1 MPSAG
6 DTNQQVDATNALTL
20 AIDKIMSA
28 HALRRV
34 LAEFPVA
41 EQARLESEVT
51 ALARRLEA
59 LIEASTKSQQTLD
72 LDVLLTRL
80 VTLISEALNAERASL
95 FLYDAETHELFARIA
110 QGDLV
115 DEIRFSADLGIAGAA
130 YRDGEYLII
139 DDAYA
144 DPRFNQAV
152 DEETGYV
159 TERILAIPVRNRAGQ
174 VIGVGEVLNR
184 RDGPFSHVDAAVLQA
199 FATHI
204 ASAIE
209 NARLSEKQKITAL
222 EESRFH
228 EVSKAISSE
237 LDIDVLLKKIMSIAT
252 ELLDAERSTLFLH
265 DTETNELWSRVAE
278 GVSEKEIR
286 FPATAGIAGEVFQT
300 QQAINIADAYADPRF
315 NQAVDKMTG
324 FRTRSI
330 LCVPVV
336 SRQGD
341 TLGVVQVLN
350 HANGPFRQRDIR
362 RLEMLASQSAIAL
375 DNARL
380 FSEVLSERNY
390 SNNVLRSLSNGVLTV
405 DVHGNLV
412 KINEAAT
419 KILACESTSVLGAP
433 VEKVFHGHNNWVTN
447 IIRTVLKSKQT
458 STSLDAQL
466 TNRQN
471 RALAIN
477 LSATPLLDAL
487 GQSLGCTVVIED
499 ISNEKRIR
507 TTMARYMTREIAD
520 QVLAEGQD
528 VLGGKAQAATVMFA
542 DIADFTGLTETLG
555 ATGTV
560 TMLNEYFT
568 EMVEV
573 IFEHRGTLDKY
584 IGDAIMAVFG
594 APFPSADDADNA
606 VATAIAMHERL
617 AAFNAIRSQYGKPP
631 IQIRI
636 GINSDQVVTGNIGSD
651 RRMDY
656 TVIGDGVNVAA
667 RLEQANKQFGTAT
680 LISAATVQLLNQ
692 DYYLRELDLL
702 RIRGKS
708 KPVPIFEVIG
718 TTDHQ
723 LSTAHQS
730 MLEHFRNGMESYRQ
744 RDWIR
749 AVGEFGMALRIS
761 PSDMPSQIFCSRT
774 SHYLQNP
781 PAEDWDGVWAG

>member
-6 DTNQQVDATNALTL
+6 DTKQAEATNALTL
-20 AIDKIMSA
+20 AFDKIMSA
-28 HALRRV
+28 HALGHI
-34 LAEFPVA
+34 LSEFPAA
-41 EQARLESEVT
+41 EQERLESELE

-110 QGDLV
+110 QGELV
-115 DEIRFSADLGIAGAA
+115 NEIRFNADLGIAGAA
-130 YRDGEYLII
+130 YKNGEYLII
-139 DDAYA
+139 DDAYK
-144 DPRFNQAV
+144 DTRFNKAV

-159 TERILAIPVRNRAGQ
+159 TKSILAIPVKNRAGQ

-184 RDGPFSHVDAAVLQA
+184 RDGTFTHADAAVLQA

-209 NARLSEKQKITAL
+209 NARLSERQKITAL

-252 ELLDAERSTLFLH
+252 ELLEAERSTLFLH
-265 DTETNELWSRVAE
+265 DPKTNELWSRVAE
-278 GVSEKEIR
+278 GVAEKEIR
-286 FPATAGIAGEVFQT
+286 FPATAGIAGEVFT
-300 QQAINIADAYADPRF
+300 SQQAINIPDAYLDSRF
-315 NQAVDKMTG
+315 NQEVDRMTG
-324 FRTRSI
+324 FRTKSI
-330 LCVPVV
+330 LCVPVI
-336 SRQGD
+336 SRQGN
-341 TLGVVQVLN
+341 TVGVVQVLN
-350 HANGPFRQRDIR
+350 HRGGPFRQRDIQ

-380 FSEVLSERNY
+380 FAEVLSERNY

-405 DVHGNLV
+405 DIHGNLV
-412 KINEAAT
+412 KINEAAK
-419 KILACESTSVLGAP
+419 KILSCDTNTVLGAP
-433 VEKVFHGHNNWVTN
+433 VEKVFRGQNNWVT
-447 IIRTVLKSKQT
+447 IIIKTVLETTRT
-458 STSLDAQL
+458 STSLDTDL
-466 TNRQN
+466 HTFNDRT
-471 RALAIN
+471 LAVN
-477 LSATPLLDAL
+477 LSATPLLD
-487 GQSLGCTVVIED
+487 GQGASLGCTVVIED
-499 ISNEKRIR
+499 ISGEKRLR
-507 TTMARYMTREIAD
+507 STMARYMTREIAD

-528 VLGGKAQAATVMFA
+528 VLGGKAQDATVMFA

-555 ATGTV
+555 AGGTV

-573 IFEHRGTLDKY
+573 IFEHQGTLDKY

-594 APFPSADDADNA
+594 APIASAEDADNA
-606 VATAIAMHERL
+606 VAAAIAMHERL
-617 AAFNAIRSQYGKPP
+617 AIFNQIRSANAKQP
-631 IQIRI
+631 INIRI
-636 GINSDQVVTGNIGSD
+636 GINSDQVVTGNIGSE

-667 RLEQANKQFGTAT
+667 RLEQANKQFGTHT
-680 LISAATVQLLNQ
+680 LISAATVKLLQ
-692 DYYLRELDLL
+692 RDYYLRELDLL
-702 RIRGKS
+702 RIRGKT

-718 TTDHQ
+718 TADKS
-723 LSTAHQS
+723 LSAAHQT
-730 MLEHFRNGMESYRQ
+730 MLEHFRNGMESYRE

-761 PSDMPSQIFCSRT
+761 PHDRPSQIFCSRT

-781 PAEDWDGVWAG
+781 PGDDWDGVWNNA

>member
-6 DTNQQVDATNALTL
+6 GNEQGEATSALTL

-28 HALRRV
+28 HALGRV
-34 LAEFPVA
+34 LSEFPAA
-41 EQARLESEVT
+41 EQARLESEVE

-80 VTLISEALNAERASL
+80 VTLISDALNAERASL
-95 FLYDAETHELFARIA
+95 FLYDAETHELFARVA

-115 DEIRFSADLGIAGAA
+115 NEIRFDADLGIAGAA

-139 DDAYA
+139 DDAYQ
-144 DPRFNQAV
+144 DPRFNKSV

-159 TERILAIPVRNRAGQ
+159 TRSILAIPVRNRAGQ

-184 RDGPFSHVDAAVLQA
+184 RDGAFSHVDAAVLQA

-204 ASAIE
+204 ASGIE
-209 NARLSEKQKITAL
+209 NARLSERERITAL
-222 EESRFH
+222 EETRFH

-237 LDIDVLLKKIMSIAT
+237 LDIDVLLKKIMGIAT

-265 DTETNELWSRVAE
+265 DATTNELWSRVAE
-278 GVSEKEIR
+278 GVNEKEIR
-286 FPATAGIAGEVFQT
+286 FPASAGIAGEVFNT
-300 QQAINIADAYADPRF
+300 QLPVNIPDAYADPRF
-315 NQAVDKMTG
+315 NQEVDRMTG

-330 LCVPVV
+330 LCVPVI

-350 HANGPFRQRDIR
+350 HSSGPFRQRDVK

-405 DVHGNLV
+405 DVHHNLV
-412 KINEAAT
+412 KINDAAT
-419 KILACESTSVLGAP
+419 KILACDSASVLGAP
-433 VEKVFHGHNNWVTN
+433 IGKVFHGQNNWITN
-447 IIRTVLKSKQT
+447 IINTVLESNET
-458 STSLDAQL
+458 STSLDTQL
-466 TNRQN
+466 VNFQDRS
-471 RALAIN
+471 LAIN
-477 LSATPLLDAL
+477 LSATPLLDGR

-499 ISNEKRIR
+499 ITNEKRIR
-507 TTMARYMTREIAD
+507 STMARYMTREIAD

-528 VLGGKAQAATVMFA
+528 VLGGQAQAATVMFA
-542 DIADFTGLTETLG
+542 DIADFTGISETLG

-617 AAFNAIRSQYGKPP
+617 AVFNALRAEQGKPP
-631 IQIRI
+631 IKIRI
-636 GINSDQVVTGNIGSD
+636 GVNSDQVVTGNIGSD

-667 RLEQANKQFGTAT
+667 RLEQANKLFGTST
-680 LISAATVQLLNQ
+680 LISAATVQLLND

-708 KPVPIFEVIG
+708 QPVPIFEVIG
-718 TTDHQ
+718 TADKLLTP
-723 LSTAHQS
+723 AHQS
-730 MLEHFRNGMESYRQ
+730 MLEHFRNGMQSYRD

-761 PSDMPSQIFCSRT
+761 PNDMPSQIFCSRT

-781 PAEDWDGVWAG
+781 PPADWDGVWDGD

>member
-6 DTNQQVDATNALTL
+6 EQTQSDASDALTL

-28 HALRRV
+28 HALGRV
-34 LAEFPVA
+34 LSEFPVA
-41 EQARLESEVT
+41 EQERLQADLD

-59 LIEASTKSQQTLD
+59 LIEASGKSQQGLE

-80 VTLISEALNAERASL
+80 VGLVSEALDAERSSF
-95 FLYDAETHELFARIA
+95 FLYDAETHELYSRVA

-115 DEIRFSADLGIAGAA
+115 NEIRFNAELGIAGAA
-130 YRDGEYLII
+130 YRSAEPLII
-139 DDAYA
+139 DDPYN
-144 DPRFNQAV
+144 DDRFNQSI
-152 DEETGYV
+152 DEETGYR
-159 TERILAIPVRNRAGQ
+159 TERILAVPVTNRAGK
-174 VIGVGEVLNR
+174 VIGVSEVLNR
-184 RDGPFSHVDAAVLQA
+184 RDGPFTHADAAVLRA
-199 FATHI
+199 FTTHL
-204 ASAIE
+204 AGAIE
-209 NARLSEKQKITAL
+209 NAQLSERQKITAL
-222 EESRFH
+222 EETRFH
-228 EVSKAISSE
+228 EVSQAISSE

-265 DTETNELWSRVAE
+265 DPDTNELWSRVAQ
-278 GVSEKEIR
+278 GIDEKEIR
-286 FPATAGIAGEVFQT
+286 FPANSGIAGEVFRNQKPV
-300 QQAINIADAYADPRF
+300 NIPDAYADPRF
-315 NQAVDKMTG
+315 NQEVDRMTG
-324 FRTRSI
+324 FRTATI
-330 LCVPVV
+330 LCVPVI
-336 SRQGD
+336 SRQGN

-350 HANGPFRQRDIR
+350 HKGGPFRQRDEK

-405 DVHGNLV
+405 DIHGNLV
-412 KINEAAT
+412 KINRAGT
-419 KILACESTSVLGAP
+419 KILSCESDRVLGKP
-433 VEKVFHGHNNWVTN
+433 IEKLFSGESNWVN
-447 IIRTVLKSKQT
+447 KIIRTVLNTSET
-458 STSLDAQL
+458 STSLDTSL
-466 TNRQN
+466 QN
-471 RALAIN
+471 FAGKAIAVN
-477 LSATPLLDAL
+477 LSATPLLDAKER
-487 GQSLGCTVVIED
+487 SLGCTVVIED
-499 ISNEKRIR
+499 ISSEKRIR
-507 TTMARYMTREIAD
+507 STMARYMTREIAD
-520 QVLAEGQD
+520 QVLAEGEG
-528 VLGGKAQAATVMFA
+528 VLGGRAQAATVMFA

-560 TMLNEYFT
+560 NMLNEYFT

-594 APFPSADDADNA
+594 APFPSEDDADNA

-617 AAFNAIRSQYGKPP
+617 SIFNEVRKQQGELP
-631 IQIRI
+631 IKIRI

-667 RLEQANKQFGTAT
+667 RLEQANKQFGTRS
-680 LISAATVQLLNQ
+680 LVSAATVQLLKQ

-708 KPVPIFEVIG
+708 KPVPIFEVVG
-718 TTDHQ
+718 TAQTA
-723 LSTAHQS
+723 LSSDKQT

-749 AVGEFGMALRIS
+749 AVGEFGMALRVD
-761 PSDMPSQIFCSRT
+761 PADTPSQIFCSRT
-774 SHYLQNP
+774 SYYLQNP
-781 PAEDWDGVWAG
+781 PADDWDGVWAE

>member
-1 MPSAG
+1 MPAAG
-6 DTNQQVDATNALTL
+6 DTKQVEATNALTL

-28 HALRRV
+28 HALGRV
-34 LAEFPVA
+34 LAEFPAA
-41 EQARLESEVT
+41 EQERLESEVN

-80 VTLISEALNAERASL
+80 VSLISDALNAERASL
-95 FLYDAETHELFARIA
+95 FLYDSETHELFARVA
-110 QGDLV
+110 QGELV
-115 DEIRFSADLGIAGAA
+115 NEIRFSADLGIAGAA
-130 YRDGEYLII
+130 YRDGEYLVI
-139 DDAYA
+139 DDAYQ

-159 TERILAIPVRNRAGQ
+159 TKRILAIPVRNRAGQ

-199 FATHI
+199 FTTHI
-204 ASAIE
+204 AGAIE
-209 NARLSEKQKITAL
+209 NARLSEKQRITAL

-252 ELLDAERSTLFLH
+252 ELLDAERSTLFLY
-265 DTETNELWSRVAE
+265 DAQTNELWSRVAE
-278 GVSEKEIR
+278 GVNEKEIR
-286 FPATAGIAGEVFQT
+286 FPASTGIAGEVFKT
-300 QQAINIADAYADPRF
+300 QQPVNIPDAYADPRF
-315 NQAVDKMTG
+315 NQEVDRMTG

-330 LCVPVV
+330 LCVPVI

-341 TLGVVQVLN
+341 SLGVVQVLN
-350 HANGPFRQRDIR
+350 HANGPFRQRDTR

-419 KILACESTSVLGAP
+419 KILACSTNAVLGAP
-433 VEKVFHGHNNWVTN
+433 VEKVFHGQNNWVTN
-447 IIRTVLKSKQT
+447 IIRTVLQTRET

-466 TNRQN
+466 TNFQDRS
-471 RALAIN
+471 LAIN
-477 LSATPLLDAL
+477 LSATPLLDANAR
-487 GQSLGCTVVIED
+487 SLGCTMVIED

-507 TTMARYMTREIAD
+507 STMARYMTREIAD

-542 DIADFTGLTETLG
+542 DIADFTGLSETLG
-555 ATGTV
+555 ASGTV

-594 APFPSADDADNA
+594 APFPSGEDADNA
-606 VATAIAMHERL
+606 VATAISMHQRL
-617 AAFNAIRSQYGKPP
+617 AVFNQIRSKNGKPP
-631 IQIRI
+631 INIRI

-667 RLEQANKQFGTAT
+667 RLEQANKQFGTGT
-680 LISAATVQLLNQ
+680 LISAATVQLLNEN
-692 DYYLRELDLL
+692 YHLRELDLL

-718 TTDHQ
+718 HTNTA
-723 LSTAHQS
+723 LSEAHAS
-730 MLEHFRNGMESYRQ
+730 MLEHFRNGMASYRE

-761 PSDMPSQIFCSRT
+761 PNDMPSQIFCSRT

-781 PAEDWDGVWAG
+781 PSDDWDGVWGE